1 MAQLEWF
8 EAVELIR
15 PHVVRILTP
24 QGSGTG
30 FLFSRS
36 ANGSV
41 CGIATAAHVVD
52 QAHYW
57 EQPIRLQSADSGQVA
72 VLRPSDRA
80 IILDES
86 RDTAAIAFKS
96 DILALPEEPLD
107 LISTGSYLKVGN
119 PIGWLGY
126 PAISAADL
134 SSMAHS
140 IMCSPRIAL
149 WQCGAFSRQP
159 VRLAPMSFDLN
170 PVQLV

>member
-41 CGIATAAHVVD
+41 CGIATAAHVVN

-96 DILALPEEPLD
+96 DILALPEEPPG
-107 LISTGSYLKVGN
+107 LISTGSYLKVGTPSRIPCN
-119 PIGWLGY
+119 LRGKPMLLYRYGEHVAAREQHVLGRWRR
-126 PAISAADL
+126 
-134 SSMAHS
+134 HQW
-140 IMCSPRIAL
+140 C
-149 WQCGAFSRQP
+149 
-159 VRLAPMSFDLN
+159 
-170 PVQLV
+170 